1 MATTAP
7 GSPYVESS
15 DLVAN
20 YPAVSEA
27 LAERVDTVGV
37 LPFADSTARGTAIP
51 SPTEGQYTYLQDTN
65 ATEYWDGS
73 AWVAAGVAPGLV
85 HINTTTFTTSA
96 AVNVNNVFTSTYD
109 NYRIVFQLTASADAN
124 IQLRF
129 RVGGVDASGAEYRN
143 QSALL
148 ATGSW
153 TQLQSTGNATE
164 FFIGSTRVAG
174 DPEAHGDMTVGQ
186 PHEAVDSIL
195 YGMTYGA
202 RTGIVTATP
211 IITGGRLDNG
221 TSYDGF
227 TLYPHT
233 GTVTGIVR
241 VYGYKD

>member
-85 HINTTTFTTSA
+85 NINTTTFSA
-96 AVNVNNVFTSTYD
+96 VSSVSLNDVFTSDYD
-109 NYRIVFQLTASADAN
+109 YYRIILSGVSTSSSDTNLRLRASGTDATGGSDYSYQILN
-124 IQLRF
+124 GTSSSLSAGSS
-129 RVGGVDASGAEYRN
+129 VTSLWNVGVDSNNRFNLAMDIFDPFLSVKTSFSSMSARGGQRIHISGGYHN
-143 QSALL
+143 L
-148 ATGSW
+148 T
-153 TQLQSTGNATE
+153 
-164 FFIGSTRVAG
+164 
-174 DPEAHGDMTVGQ
+174 
-186 PHEAVDSIL
+186 
-195 YGMTYGA
+195 
-202 RTGIVTATP
+202 
-211 IITGGRLDNG
+211 

-227 TLYPHT
+227 TLSDNAGTMT
-233 GTVTGIVR
+233 GTIR
-241 VYGYKD
+241 VYGYSNGA